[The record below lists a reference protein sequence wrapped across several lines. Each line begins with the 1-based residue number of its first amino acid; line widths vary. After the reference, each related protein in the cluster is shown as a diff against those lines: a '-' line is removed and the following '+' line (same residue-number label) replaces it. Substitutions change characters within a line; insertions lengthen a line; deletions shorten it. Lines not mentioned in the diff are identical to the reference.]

1 MKLFRDFE
9 RTIDEK
15 LRKLFGSDA
24 APGQGRELVEIQRM
38 ILDRVDDRVQQLPR
52 ARRVFPYNDV
62 AVRIPV
68 PNAEVHAAYDTVF
81 VADNALREEIVDH
94 LRREDVE
101 FPRDLQVEVTLVE
114 TAELT
119 EPSLVFRKRE
129 ATGPS
134 TASATPA
141 IPAVDFV
148 LPSGTAVE
156 VVKARIHVGRSAEV
170 LDDRR
175 RLVRRNDVVVEH
187 DTVSRAHAHVEW
199 TGAEFRLFDDG
210 SSYGTSVIHE
220 GRLVEVPRAGGRGQR
235 LDSGD
240 EIYFGQ
246 LRVRFELRNS

>member
-1 MKLFRDFE
+1 MNLFRDFE

-15 LRKLFGSDA
+15 LRRLFGSDTPPA
-24 APGQGRELVEIQRM
+24 QGRELVEIQRL

-52 ARRVFPYNDV
+52 ARQVFPYNEV

-68 PNAEVHAAYDTVF
+68 PNAELRAAYETVF
-81 VADNALREEIVDH
+81 VADGALREEIADH
-94 LRREDVE
+94 LRRDEVE
-101 FPRDLQVEVTLVE
+101 FPRDLIVQVTLVE

-129 ATGPS
+129 EAAGPV
-134 TASATPA
+134 AGP
-141 IPAVDFV
+141 V
-148 LPSGTAVE
+148 LPKVRFVPPTGAPAEMT
-156 VVKARIHVGRSAEV
+156 KARIHVGRSAEV

-199 TGAEFRLFDDG
+199 TGTDFRLFDDG

-220 GRLVEVPRAGGRGQR
+220 GRLVEVPKAGGRGQR

-246 LRVRFELRNS
+246 LRVRFEVLNG